1 MDYINVNV
9 SSCSTASREERQAD
23 IRSVGYRRC
32 LAPDLANPAYR
43 EGSMANPARLAA
55 TSWRKQCLDVRKDVS
70 AAFRCA
76 AAAAAD
82 ATSAAA
88 AAVDVV

>member
-1 MDYINVNV
+1 
-9 SSCSTASREERQAD
+9 
-23 IRSVGYRRC
+23 
-32 LAPDLANPAYR
+32 
-43 EGSMANPARLAA
+43 MANPARLAA
-55 TSWRKQCLDVRKDVS
+55 TSWRQQCLDVRKDVS

-76 AAAAAD
+76 AAAAD